1 MPLTEMVNSKFLLRS
16 MNITPKN
23 EMIKPAIFQS
33 VSRSFKKKNAALV
46 KYWNLIEE
54 KYPKMHHS
62 RDYIDNAIAFWMKD
76 GTHILICEYKKGCY
90 SITLIGNIIFEGVK
104 ITDSILN
111 YIEMKDTLDNCVKKG
126 IELLMEH
133 NR

>member
-1 MPLTEMVNSKFLLRS
+1 MKHFVHHTHFLKSISLL
-16 MNITPKN
+16 
-23 EMIKPAIFQS
+23 IKKAIF
-33 VSRSFKKKNAALV
+33 
-46 KYWNLIEE
+46 Y
-54 KYPKMHHS
+54 
-62 RDYIDNAIAFWMKD
+62 YIDNAIAFWMKD